1 MRKVLKPV
9 LLLLTIILL
18 ISCGGRHEKRL
29 AQNLE
34 SLQIADMAPSDLR
47 VSSFHPRGKD
57 EAILV
62 ADLHT
67 AFLMKRNSQGQWEIR
82 SVRLGDRSWEDAREF
97 ALALHQVRLQRV
109 KSDFEKL
116 ANGIEKYESQSKALP
131 AVKGIGPLVDI
142 LFPTYM
148 PEAVRVDP
156 WSSEYSYQ
164 LNSPTSYSLIS
175 AGPDRKFGT
184 ADDIRFER

>member
-1 MRKVLKPV
+1 MKIAPGTA
-9 LLLLTIILL
+9 LLLLSGMLT
-18 ISCGGRHEKRL
+18 ISCGARQEKRL

-34 SLQIADMAPSDLR
+34 SLQIADLGANDVK
-47 VSSFHPRGKD
+47 VSSFLPHGKD

-67 AFLMKRNSQGQWEIR
+67 AFLMKRNAKGQWEIR
-82 SVRLGDRSWEDAREF
+82 SVRLGDRNWEDAKELAQ
-97 ALALHQVRLQRV
+97 ALRQVRLEHV

-116 ANGIEKYESQSKALP
+116 ANGIEKYESQTKSLP
-131 AVKGIGPLVDI
+131 TVQGIEPLVDL

-156 WSSEYSYQ
+156 WSVEYNY
-164 LNSPTSYSLIS
+164 LLKSPTSYTLIS